1 MIRWLLLPIAGL
13 VVFMSSAQAASVS
26 PLFGVS
32 TTVVTAASVGGMTEQ
47 EMGDV
52 NADGIADLVVTR
64 LAFPLAYATFPI
76 GVFLGDG
83 RGGFRD
89 GSSLFAG
96 QIPRTQHGRQ
106 IVIADFNGD
115 RRNDIFVADHG
126 YDAQPFPGHA
136 NALALSTPDGK
147 LVDAS
152 ENMPAESGFSHSAAA
167 ADVDRDGDVDI
178 YVGNLCCADQTPP
191 EILLNSG
198 TGHFTRG
205 VGLLPSQQEDF
216 HQNRYTRALFVDA
229 NGDGAP
235 DLVLGAENGTVSSA
249 VLLNDLTGHFRSVP
263 NALPPKAFGPR
274 SITISLAALD
284 ADRDGKVDLVAG
296 FQREDFSGRRL
307 QVLVG
312 NGDGTFRDETA
323 ARLPMQSEGIAWPYA
338 IRVADVTG
346 DGRADFGVALGQGTR
361 DERPALYVDDGA
373 GVFRLYDLRETGA
386 IFSFVDADRDR
397 HTDILSSY
405 SGGPGIM
412 ERHEL
417 QLQLASPARPSRV
430 VAASTRRGSI
440 RLTWG
445 AVPGADRYEVWRA
458 SKGSVRKR
466 IAVTTDARFEDRRV
480 QPRNLY
486 RYWVTAV
493 NAVGRSAFSVPASAR
508 RS

>member
-1 MIRWLLLPIAGL
+1 VVRWFLPPIAVL
-13 VVFMSSAQAASVS
+13 AVFVPAAQSAAVT
-26 PLFGVS
+26 PHFGVP
-32 TTVVTAASVGGMTEQ
+32 TIVATAVAVGGATEQ
-47 EMGDV
+47 ETGDV

-64 LAFPLAYATFPI
+64 LAFPSYETFPI

-89 GSSLFAG
+89 GSSLFTG
-96 QIPRTQHGRQ
+96 PIPRTQHGRQ

-126 YDAQPFPGHA
+126 YDAEPFPGYP
-136 NALALSTPDGK
+136 NTLALSTPEGR

-152 ENMPAESGFSHSAAA
+152 GNMPAESGFSHSAAA

-178 YVGNLCCADQTPP
+178 YVGNLYGGDQTPA

-205 VGLLPSQQEDF
+205 VGLLPPLFEEF
-216 HQNRYTRALFVDA
+216 NRNRYARALFVDA
-229 NGDGAP
+229 NGDGTQ
-235 DLVLGAENGTVSSA
+235 DLVLGAENNTLSSA
-249 VLLNDLTGHFRSVP
+249 VLLNDGTGHFRSVP

-274 SITISLAALD
+274 SITIALGALD
-284 ADRDGKVDLVAG
+284 FNRDGRVDLIAG

-323 ARLPMQSEGIAWPYA
+323 ARLPVQSEGTAWPYA
-338 IRVADVTG
+338 IRVADLNG
-346 DGRADFGVALGQGTR
+346 DGRADFGVALGQGGA
-361 DERPALYVDDGA
+361 ERPALYVDDGTE
-373 GVFRLYDLRETGA
+373 VFRMSVLGDTGA

-397 HTDILSSY
+397 HPDILSSY
-405 SGGPGIM
+405 AGGTVGT
-412 ERHEL
+412 ERHAL
-417 QLQLASPARPSRV
+417 QLQLALPARPSRF
-430 VAASTRRGSI
+430 VAASTQRGSI

-445 AVPGADRYEVWRA
+445 RVSGADRYEVWRA

-466 IAVTTDARFEDRRV
+466 ISVTTNARFEDRRV
-480 QPRNLY
+480 RPRVLY
-486 RYWVTAV
+486 RYWVRAV
-493 NAVGRSAFSVPASAR
+493 NAVGPSAFSAQQSAR